1 MNVAIELMSQDI
13 LDKVGQVSGA
23 PELLKDIISAQG
35 FDSSWE
41 AVGWLASLRS
51 IPAED
56 IFLKMELKDVGK
68 IFDEHW
74 KDIISLLTREAKKS
88 GNNNMCCRVLDFVC
102 FVGIDGIPNYKSD
115 KIRCFHRELLRDA
128 VKAFSSLVD
137 EIA

>member
-74 KDIISLLTREAKKS
+74 KDIISLAKKS
-88 GNNNMCCRVLDFVC
+88 GNNNMCCRVLEC

-128 VKAFSSLVD
+128 VKVFSSLVD

>member
-88 GNNNMCCRVLDFVC
+88 GDNEMLRKFLNFIVSV
-102 FVGIDGIPNYKSD
+102 DGIKNYQAD
-115 KIRCFHRELLRDA
+115 MIRRELVRN
-128 VKAFSSLVD
+128 VIKVFSNLVD